1 MSTSEWACPRPYAAA
16 VPDAV
21 KAIEEVVGRL
31 VDDAKVG

>member
-1 MSTSEWACPRPYAAA
+1 VAGS